1 MDIYSQASRPKIE
14 RLTADVNLGCA
25 PTGDEKKPRR
35 FSMLAYTGA
44 AVERM
49 FGKAVFDLSGIEM
62 PPSGRVPILL
72 NHDENKIVGFA
83 DTLEMDAERGLVL
96 SGVISEH
103 TEEGRKVAA
112 LSDEGFAWQASVGLQ
127 VTEWAE
133 HKDGE
138 LKLNGQ
144 SFDGPIHVGKR
155 TRLLESSFVCAGADK
170 NTQAVALTAAT
181 TEEVALTTET
191 PTTEETSVEPE
202 ASLAAKL
209 LEKIEALEAK
219 ISTMTLAEEARHPG
233 VGFTSPAD
241 TPAPA
246 RPQTLKDLW
255 ETDANLRAEFL
266 GNVDAFASYCER
278 HPDEAQSLLE
288 TE

>member
-1 MDIYSQASRPKIE
+1 MDIYSPASRPKIE
-14 RLTADVNLGCA
+14 RLTADVSLGA
-25 PTGDEKKPRR
+25 VPTDGEKKPRR

-44 AVERM
+44 AVERS

-127 VTEWAE
+127 VTKWAE
-133 HKDGE
+133 HKEGE

-144 SFDGPIHVGKR
+144 SFDGPIHVGQR
-155 TRLLESSFVCAGADK
+155 TRLLESSFVPAGADK
-170 NTQAVALTAAT
+170 NTQAVALAAAT
-181 TEEVALTTET
+181 TEEVELTTET
-191 PTTEETSVEPE
+191 PTAEETSVETE

-246 RPQTLKDLW
+246 KPQTLKDLW
-255 ETDANLRAEFL
+255 ESDANLRGEFL

-288 TE
+288 NI